1 MGVGRSTVVGAAVAA
16 LLGSLAV
23 WIVSAVSPL
32 MREELG
38 LTEERLGLAVSV
50 YFAVSALVAWLG
62 GGLSDRIGART
73 TLTLGAG
80 CSVLAVLGIALGA
93 SSWVHVVLLLAFAGV
108 GSAVIQPA
116 TNHAIVRGVRLTRH
130 GLALGLKQASVP
142 AATLLAGVGVP
153 TLAVTLGWRWAFAL
167 PVAAAVVFAALRGA
181 LPDGRRPRARLAD
194 AERDGDTGAKR
205 SLVVVAVAG
214 GVGVGAISAATAFL
228 VPYLV
233 TQGSSEATAGW
244 VLALASLAGVSM
256 RVLSGWRADT
266 LGTTTVPTIVV
277 LLGVGA
283 VGAVAVA
290 LAPGTAW
297 TALGALLMVG
307 AGWGWNGLLV
317 LAIVRAFPDTPGL
330 ATGISQVGIRG
341 GGALGPGAF
350 GLVVATIGYG
360 TAWLL
365 VAVALGAASALMLTG
380 GRLLPDPTRAEPAAG
395 AAAPRPVVADR
406 RGTSRHHE
414 TGTSASG

>member
-1 MGVGRSTVVGAAVAA
+1 VTAGRSTVLGAAMAA

-32 MREELG
+32 MRAEIG

-50 YFAVSALVAWLG
+50 YFAVSALVSWLG

-73 TLTLGAG
+73 TLTLGAAA
-80 CSVLAVLGIALGA
+80 SVAAVLGIALVA
-93 SSWVHVVLLLAFAGV
+93 ASWVHVVLLLALAGV

-142 AATLLAGVGVP
+142 AATTLAGVGVP
-153 TLAVTLGWRWAFAL
+153 TLAVTLGWRWAFAV
-167 PVAAAVVFAALRGA
+167 PVVVALVFLVLRGGM
-181 LPDGRRPRARLAD
+181 PDGRRPSARL
-194 AERDGDTGAKR
+194 GDTAHGGRGGATR

-233 TQGSSEATAGW
+233 AEGSAEGTAGW
-244 VLALASLAGVSM
+244 VLAAASLAGVVM
-256 RVLSGWRADT
+256 RVLNGWRADS
-266 LGTTTVPTIVV
+266 LGTSTVPTIVALLV
-277 LLGVGA
+277 LGA
-283 VGAVAVA
+283 GGGLVVA
-290 LAPGTAW
+290 LASSTLGI
-297 TALGALLMVG
+297 ALGAMLMVG

-317 LAIVRAFPDTPGL
+317 LAIVRSFPQTPGL

-350 GLVVATIGYG
+350 GLLVATSGYPA
-360 TAWLL
+360 AWLA
-365 VAVALGAASALMLTG
+365 VAVSLGVASVLMLMG
-380 GRLLPDPTRAEPAAG
+380 GRLLPDPLDEDPTSG
-395 AAAPRPVVADR
+395 AAPSP
-406 RGTSRHHE
+406 HHE
-414 TGTSASG
+414 TGPAAGG

>member
-1 MGVGRSTVVGAAVAA
+1 MVSVGRSTVLGAAVAA

-73 TLTLGAG
+73 TLSLGATI
-80 CSVLAVLGIALGA
+80 SLTAVLGLGVA
-93 SSWVHVVLLLAFAGV
+93 ARSWHHVVLLLALAGV
-108 GSAVIQPA
+108 GSAIIQPA
-116 TNHAIVRGVRLTRH
+116 TNHAIVRGVRLRRH

-153 TLAVTLGWRWAFAL
+153 TLAVTFGWRWAFAV
-167 PVAAAVVFAALRGA
+167 PVAAALVFTSLRA
-181 LPDGRRPRARLAD
+181 SLPDGRRPGARLGDAAD
-194 AERDGDTGAKR
+194 EDGAGVKR
-205 SLVVVAVAG
+205 SLAVVAVAG

-233 TQGSSEATAGW
+233 AQGVSEGNAGW
-244 VLALASLAGVSM
+244 ILALASLAGVGM
-256 RVLSGWRADT
+256 RVTGGWRADS
-266 LGTTTVPTIVV
+266 LGTTVPTIVA
-277 LLGVGA
+277 LLTLGALGGLVVAMATTPVGI
-283 VGAVAVA
+283 
-290 LAPGTAW
+290 
-297 TALGALLMVG
+297 ALGAVLMVG

-317 LAIVRAFPDTPGL
+317 LAIVRAFPQTPGL

-350 GLVVATIGYG
+350 GLVVAAAGYA
-360 TAWLL
+360 TAWAA
-365 VAVALGAASALMLTG
+365 VAVALGAAAVLMALG
-380 GRLLPDPTRAEPAAG
+380 GRLLPDPGASADRPRAAEP
-395 AAAPRPVVADR
+395 R
-406 RGTSRHHE
+406 HE
-414 TGTSASG
+414 TGPSASS

>member
-1 MGVGRSTVVGAAVAA
+1 MTVGRSTVLGAAVAA

-32 MREELG
+32 MRDELG

-50 YFAVSALVAWLG
+50 YFAVSALVSWLG

-73 TLTLGAG
+73 TLTLGAS
-80 CSVLAVLGIALGA
+80 CSVLAVLGIAVGA
-93 SSWVHVVLLLAFAGV
+93 TSWVHVVLLLALAGV

-153 TLAVTLGWRWAFAL
+153 TLAVTFGWRWAFAL
-167 PVAAAVVFAALRGA
+167 PIVAALVFVTLRGA
-181 LPDGRRPRARLAD
+181 LPDGRRPEARLGD
-194 AERDGDTGAKR
+194 AGRAGGVGAGR
-205 SLVVVAVAG
+205 SLVVVAAAG

-233 TQGSSEATAGW
+233 AQGSSEATAGW
-244 VLALASLAGVSM
+244 LLALASLAGVGM
-256 RVLSGWRADT
+256 RVVSGWRADS
-266 LGTTTVPTIVV
+266 LGTSTVPTIVV
-277 LLGVGA
+277 LLATG
-283 VGAVAVA
+283 
-290 LAPGTAW
+290 
-297 TALGALLMVG
+297 ALGALVVALTSGTAWIALGAVLMVG

-317 LAIVRAFPDTPGL
+317 LAIVRAFPETPGL

-350 GLVVATIGYG
+350 GLTVAAAGYG
-360 TAWLL
+360 VAWTL
-365 VAVALGAASALMLTG
+365 VAVALGTASALMLAG
-380 GRLLPDPTRAEPAAG
+380 GRLLPDPTHHDGAPPAETAPA
-395 AAAPRPVVADR
+395 PP
-406 RGTSRHHE
+406 HHE